1 MSEATALATVGC
13 QPNSTLRWFQDA
25 VLPDAI
31 ATPFPPLLCPL
42 HSGTRED
49 RHCGREGTGQSGP
62 AEPPSWGID

>member
-31 ATPFPPLLCPL
+31 ATPPPPLPTSLWDQ
-42 HSGTRED
+42 G
-49 RHCGREGTGQSGP
+49 G
-62 AEPPSWGID
+62 